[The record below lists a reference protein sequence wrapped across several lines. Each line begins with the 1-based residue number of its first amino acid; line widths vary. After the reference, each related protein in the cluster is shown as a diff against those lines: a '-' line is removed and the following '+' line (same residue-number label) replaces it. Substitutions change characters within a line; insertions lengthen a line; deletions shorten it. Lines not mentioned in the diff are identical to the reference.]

1 MDAVR
6 AGGLRAALAGL
17 PDEPFQAAA
26 LDGATRWQAF
36 RYMMLPLLWPVT
48 PAPAHVP
55 LIDSLL
61 TLDLVVTTTFG
72 GPGFRTH
79 TLSFWIYQQG
89 LRYFNISYAA
99 ATSWLLLLACL
110 VLAAAPAR
118 LAAARDGVD
127 A

>member
-1 MDAVR
+1 MR
-6 AGGLRAALAGL
+6 PHR
-17 PDEPFQAAA
+17 PHR
-26 LDGATRWQAF
+26 TR
-36 RYMMLPLLWPVT
+36 PVGS
-48 PAPAHVP
+48 AR
-55 LIDSLL
+55 SQ
-61 TLDLVVTTTFG
+61 TTFG

-110 VLAAAPAR
+110 VIAAAL
-118 LAAARDGVD
+118 LAWRRRAMAWI